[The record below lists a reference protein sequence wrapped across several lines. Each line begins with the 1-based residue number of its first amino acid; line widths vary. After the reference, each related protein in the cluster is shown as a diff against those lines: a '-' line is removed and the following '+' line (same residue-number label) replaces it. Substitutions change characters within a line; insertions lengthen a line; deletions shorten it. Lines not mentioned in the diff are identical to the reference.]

1 MSNRPGY
8 YSPDEINFIFA
19 RLDPQDV
26 ERFYQ
31 SYQLWTLQQQI
42 AGLQTQ
48 ITTLD
53 QQIAENNERMQRSHP
68 SAIALATLARLQ
80 SHGVTDVDL
89 LDHMLARGEAWLDQ
103 TMQRLAY
110 CEQFDFIR
118 DNYTEWC
125 QHALDGAYDWIDSM
139 QNSSA
144 ISSPEESN
152 LAVTYAARMNGSL
165 DEVTEEI
172 LLQKLMSDEEAFMLE
187 STLKRP
193 AIHAQPQ
200 EPRSPVDTS
209 LSTGT
214 HSESSHTSAEQASTS
229 EQAEDV
235 PVQGEPA
242 PEQLAAEPPQLE
254 QAPEPQSTE
263 SIKVTSE
270 EHAQSGEST
279 ASTQEEMIHSEF
291 SDIPDSSHVPI
302 VQALEVEQTE
312 HPPAPGEFVPGED
325 DDASSDSSHTPNEQ
339 VTEVEHIEHIPSP
352 VEFVPGEVD
361 DAHET
366 PHTTL
371 EQAAPS
377 EQVEAEPV
385 STESEEPS
393 LAADKDTLPALEVPL
408 PTSENTSS
416 RREKPLL
423 SETNSFSDQ
432 TTSQASTQQTN
443 GGHLHAARPRQKRGF
458 LQRLFAVFFG
468 R

>member
-1 MSNRPGY
+1 MNNRRGY
-8 YSPDEINFIFA
+8 YSPNEINFIFA

-48 ITTLD
+48 ITTLH

-139 QNSSA
+139 QNSST

-152 LAVTYAARMNGSL
+152 LAVTYAARTNGSL

-193 AIHAQPQ
+193 TIPAQPQ

-242 PEQLAAEPPQLE
+242 PEQLAAETPQLE

-312 HPPAPGEFVPGED
+312 HPPAPGEFVP
-325 DDASSDSSHTPNEQ
+325 A
-339 VTEVEHIEHIPSP
+339 
-352 VEFVPGEVD
+352 EVD
-361 DAHET
+361 DAHEA
-366 PHTTL
+366 PHTPL

-377 EQVEAEPV
+377 EQVGAEPV
-385 STESEEPS
+385 SPESEEPS
-393 LAADKDTLPALEVPL
+393 LATDEDTLPALEVPL
-408 PTSENTSS
+408 PISDNTSS
-416 RREKPLL
+416 RREEPLL

-432 TTSQASTQQTN
+432 TTSQVSTQQTN
-443 GGHLHAARPRQKRGF
+443 GGHLHPARPRQKRGF

>member
-1 MSNRPGY
+1 MNDRRGY
-8 YSPDEINFIFA
+8 YSPNEINFIFA

-48 ITTLD
+48 ITILH

-68 SAIALATLARLQ
+68 SAIALATLVRLQ

-139 QNSSA
+139 QNSST

-152 LAVTYAARMNGSL
+152 LAVTYASRTNGSL

-200 EPRSPVDTS
+200 EPRSSVDTS
-209 LSTGT
+209 HSTGT

-263 SIKVTSE
+263 SIKETSE

-279 ASTQEEMIHSEF
+279 ASTQEEMIHCEF

-312 HPPAPGEFVPGED
+312 HPPAPEEFVP
-325 DDASSDSSHTPNEQ
+325 A
-339 VTEVEHIEHIPSP
+339 
-352 VEFVPGEVD
+352 EVD

-366 PHTTL
+366 SHTTL

-393 LAADKDTLPALEVPL
+393 LAADKDTLPVLEVPL
-408 PTSENTSS
+408 STSENTSS
-416 RREKPLL
+416 RREEPLL

-432 TTSQASTQQTN
+432 TASQVSTQQTN
-443 GGHLHAARPRQKRGF
+443 GGYLHAARPRQKRGF

>member
-1 MSNRPGY
+1 MNDSRGY
-8 YSPDEINFIFA
+8 YSPNEINFIFA

-48 ITTLD
+48 ITTLH

-68 SAIALATLARLQ
+68 SAIALATLVRFQ

-89 LDHMLARGEAWLDQ
+89 LDHMLERGEAWLDQ

-139 QNSSA
+139 QNSST

-152 LAVTYAARMNGSL
+152 LAVTYAAMTNGSL

-172 LLQKLMSDEEAFMLE
+172 LLQKLMSDEESFMLE

-193 AIHAQPQ
+193 AILAQPQ
-200 EPRSPVDTS
+200 EPRSSVDTS

-254 QAPEPQSTE
+254 QAPEPQSTG
-263 SIKVTSE
+263 SIKETSE
-270 EHAQSGEST
+270 EHAQSGELT

-302 VQALEVEQTE
+302 VQA
-312 HPPAPGEFVPGED
+312 
-325 DDASSDSSHTPNEQ
+325 S
-339 VTEVEHIEHIPSP
+339 EVEHIEHTPSP
-352 VEFVPGEVD
+352 GEFVPGEVD

-371 EQAAPS
+371 EQASPS

-385 STESEEPS
+385 STESEEPT
-393 LAADKDTLPALEVPL
+393 LAADKDTLPALEGPL

-416 RREKPLL
+416 RREEPLL
-423 SETNSFSDQ
+423 SETNSFSKQ
-432 TTSQASTQQTN
+432 TASQTSTQQTN
-443 GGHLHAARPRQKRGF
+443 GGHLLTTRPRQKRGF
-458 LQRLFAVFFG
+458 LRRLFAVFFG

>member
-1 MSNRPGY
+1 MNDRRGY
-8 YSPDEINFIFA
+8 YSPNEINFIFA
-19 RLDPQDV
+19 RLDPQGV

-48 ITTLD
+48 ITTLH

-68 SAIALATLARLQ
+68 SAIALATLVRLQ

-139 QNSSA
+139 QNSST
-144 ISSPEESN
+144 ISSPEESD
-152 LAVTYAARMNGSL
+152 LAVTYAARTNGSL

-193 AIHAQPQ
+193 TIPAQPQ

-242 PEQLAAEPPQLE
+242 PEQLAAETPQLE

-263 SIKVTSE
+263 SIKETSE

-279 ASTQEEMIHSEF
+279 ASIQEEMIHSEF

-302 VQALEVEQTE
+302 VQALEVEHTE
-312 HPPAPGEFVPGED
+312 HTPAPGEFVP
-325 DDASSDSSHTPNEQ
+325 A
-339 VTEVEHIEHIPSP
+339 
-352 VEFVPGEVD
+352 EVD
-361 DAHET
+361 DAHEA
-366 PHTTL
+366 PHTPL

-377 EQVEAEPV
+377 EQVGAEPV
-385 STESEEPS
+385 SPESEEPS
-393 LAADKDTLPALEVPL
+393 LAADEDTLPAVEVPL
-408 PTSENTSS
+408 PISDNTSS
-416 RREKPLL
+416 RREEPLL

-432 TTSQASTQQTN
+432 TTSQVSTQQTN
-443 GGHLHAARPRQKRGF
+443 GGHLHPARPRQKRGF

>member
-1 MSNRPGY
+1 MNDRRGY
-8 YSPDEINFIFA
+8 YSPNEINFIFA

-48 ITTLD
+48 ITTLH

-80 SHGVTDVDL
+80 SYSVTDVDL

-139 QNSSA
+139 QNSST

-152 LAVTYAARMNGSL
+152 LAVTYAARTNGSL

-193 AIHAQPQ
+193 TIPAQPQ

-242 PEQLAAEPPQLE
+242 PEQLAAETPQLE

-263 SIKVTSE
+263 SIKETSE

-312 HPPAPGEFVPGED
+312 HPPAPGEFVP
-325 DDASSDSSHTPNEQ
+325 A
-339 VTEVEHIEHIPSP
+339 
-352 VEFVPGEVD
+352 EVD
-361 DAHET
+361 DAHEA
-366 PHTTL
+366 PHTPL

-377 EQVEAEPV
+377 EQVGAEPV
-385 STESEEPS
+385 SPESEEPS
-393 LAADKDTLPALEVPL
+393 LAADEDTLPAVEVPL
-408 PTSENTSS
+408 PISDNTSS
-416 RREKPLL
+416 RREEPLL

-432 TTSQASTQQTN
+432 TTSQVSTQQTN
-443 GGHLHAARPRQKRGF
+443 GGHLHPARPRQKRGF

>member
-1 MSNRPGY
+1 
-8 YSPDEINFIFA
+8 
-19 RLDPQDV
+19 
-26 ERFYQ
+26 
-31 SYQLWTLQQQI
+31 
-42 AGLQTQ
+42 
-48 ITTLD
+48 
-53 QQIAENNERMQRSHP
+53 
-68 SAIALATLARLQ
+68 
-80 SHGVTDVDL
+80 
-89 LDHMLARGEAWLDQ
+89 
-103 TMQRLAY
+103 MQRLAY

-139 QNSSA
+139 QNSST

-152 LAVTYAARMNGSL
+152 LAVTYAARTNGSL

-209 LSTGT
+209 LSRGT

-254 QAPEPQSTE
+254 QAPEPQSTG
-263 SIKVTSE
+263 SIKETSE

-279 ASTQEEMIHSEF
+279 ASTQEEMIHNEF

-312 HPPAPGEFVPGED
+312 HPPAFVP
-325 DDASSDSSHTPNEQ
+325 DDASFDSSHTPNEQ
-339 VTEVEHIEHIPSP
+339 VTEVEHIEHKPSTG
-352 VEFVPGEVD
+352 EFVPGEVD

-385 STESEEPS
+385 SPESEEPS
-393 LAADKDTLPALEVPL
+393 LAADKYTLPALEVPL

-416 RREKPLL
+416 RREEPLL
-423 SETNSFSDQ
+423 SETNIFSDQ
-432 TTSQASTQQTN
+432 TASQGSTQQTN
-443 GGHLHAARPRQKRGF
+443 SGYLYAARPRQKRGF

>member
-1 MSNRPGY
+1 MNDRRGY
-8 YSPDEINFIFA
+8 YSPNEINFIFA
-19 RLDPQDV
+19 RLDPQGV

-48 ITTLD
+48 ITTLH

-139 QNSSA
+139 QNSST

-152 LAVTYAARMNGSL
+152 LAVTYAARTNGSL

-193 AIHAQPQ
+193 TIPAQPQ

-242 PEQLAAEPPQLE
+242 PEQLAAETPQLE

-263 SIKVTSE
+263 S
-270 EHAQSGEST
+270 T
-279 ASTQEEMIHSEF
+279 ASIQEEMIHSEF

-312 HPPAPGEFVPGED
+312 HPPAPGEFVP
-325 DDASSDSSHTPNEQ
+325 A
-339 VTEVEHIEHIPSP
+339 
-352 VEFVPGEVD
+352 EVD
-361 DAHET
+361 DTHEA
-366 PHTTL
+366 PHTPL

-377 EQVEAEPV
+377 EQVGAEPV
-385 STESEEPS
+385 SPESEEPS
-393 LAADKDTLPALEVPL
+393 LAADEDTLPAVEVPL
-408 PTSENTSS
+408 PISDNTSS
-416 RREKPLL
+416 RREEPLL

-432 TTSQASTQQTN
+432 TTSQVSTQQTN
-443 GGHLHAARPRQKRGF
+443 GGHLHPARPRQKRGF

>member
-1 MSNRPGY
+1 MNDRRGY
-8 YSPDEINFIFA
+8 YSPNEINFIFA
-19 RLDPQDV
+19 RIDPQDV
-26 ERFYQ
+26 EHFYQ

-48 ITTLD
+48 ITTLH

-139 QNSSA
+139 QNGST

-152 LAVTYAARMNGSL
+152 LAVTYAARTNGSL

-172 LLQKLMSDEEAFMLE
+172 LLQKLMSDDEAFMLE

-193 AIHAQPQ
+193 AIPAQPQ
-200 EPRSPVDTS
+200 EPQSPVDTS

-214 HSESSHTSAEQASTS
+214 HSESSHTSAEQA
-229 EQAEDV
+229 EDV
-235 PVQGEPA
+235 PVQVKPA
-242 PEQLAAEPPQLE
+242 PELLAAEPPQLE
-254 QAPEPQSTE
+254 QAPEPQSTDP
-263 SIKVTSE
+263 IKETSE
-270 EHAQSGEST
+270 ELAQSGEST
-279 ASTQEEMIHSEF
+279 ASTQEEMIYSEF
-291 SDIPDSSHVPI
+291 SDIPDLSHVPI

-312 HPPAPGEFVPGED
+312 HPPAPGEFVPAED
-325 DDASSDSSHTPNEQ
+325 DNAASDSSHAPNEQ
-339 VTEVEHIEHIPSP
+339 ATEVEHIEHTPP
-352 VEFVPGEVD
+352 PGEFVPAEVD

-371 EQAAPS
+371 EQATQS

-385 STESEEPS
+385 SPESEEPS
-393 LAADKDTLPALEVPL
+393 LASDEDTLPALEVPL
-408 PTSENTSS
+408 PISENTSS
-416 RREKPLL
+416 RREEPLL
-423 SETNSFSDQ
+423 SETNSFLDHRA
-432 TTSQASTQQTN
+432 SQASTQQTN
-443 GGHLHAARPRQKRGF
+443 YGHLHAASPRQKRGF

>member
-1 MSNRPGY
+1 MNDRRGY
-8 YSPDEINFIFA
+8 YSPNEINFIFA

-48 ITTLD
+48 ITTLH

-80 SHGVTDVDL
+80 SYSVTDVDL

-139 QNSSA
+139 QNSST

-152 LAVTYAARMNGSL
+152 LAVTYAARTNGSL

-193 AIHAQPQ
+193 TIPAQPQ

-242 PEQLAAEPPQLE
+242 PEQLAAETPQLE

-263 SIKVTSE
+263 SIKETSE

-279 ASTQEEMIHSEF
+279 ASTQEEMINSEF

-312 HPPAPGEFVPGED
+312 HPPAPGEFVP
-325 DDASSDSSHTPNEQ
+325 A
-339 VTEVEHIEHIPSP
+339 
-352 VEFVPGEVD
+352 EVD
-361 DAHET
+361 DAHEA
-366 PHTTL
+366 PHTPL

-377 EQVEAEPV
+377 EQVGAEPV
-385 STESEEPS
+385 SPESEEPS
-393 LAADKDTLPALEVPL
+393 LAADEDTLPAVEVPL
-408 PTSENTSS
+408 PISDNTSS
-416 RREKPLL
+416 RREEPLL

-432 TTSQASTQQTN
+432 TTSQVSTQQTN
-443 GGHLHAARPRQKRGF
+443 GGHLHPARPRQKRGF

>member
-1 MSNRPGY
+1 MNNRRGY
-8 YSPDEINFIFA
+8 YSPNEINFIFA
-19 RLDPQDV
+19 RLEPQDV

-48 ITTLD
+48 ITTLH

-68 SAIALATLARLQ
+68 SAIALATLVRLQ

-139 QNSSA
+139 QNSST
-144 ISSPEESN
+144 ISSSEESN
-152 LAVTYAARMNGSL
+152 LEVTYAARTNGSL

-193 AIHAQPQ
+193 AIPAQPQ

-214 HSESSHTSAEQASTS
+214 RSELSHTSAEQASTS

-254 QAPEPQSTE
+254 QALEPQSTE
-263 SIKVTSE
+263 SIKETSE

-279 ASTQEEMIHSEF
+279 ASTQEEMIHCEF

-312 HPPAPGEFVPGED
+312 HPPAPGEFVP
-325 DDASSDSSHTPNEQ
+325 A
-339 VTEVEHIEHIPSP
+339 
-352 VEFVPGEVD
+352 EVD

-371 EQAAPS
+371 EQATQS

-385 STESEEPS
+385 SPESEEPS
-393 LAADKDTLPALEVPL
+393 LAADEDTLPALEVPL
-408 PTSENTSS
+408 PISDNTSS
-416 RREKPLL
+416 RREELLL

-432 TTSQASTQQTN
+432 TASQVSTQQTN
-443 GGHLHAARPRQKRGF
+443 GGHLHVARPRQKRGF

>member
-1 MSNRPGY
+1 MNDRRGY
-8 YSPDEINFIFA
+8 YSPNEINFIFA

-48 ITTLD
+48 ITTLH

-68 SAIALATLARLQ
+68 SAIALATLVRLQ

-139 QNSSA
+139 QNSST

-152 LAVTYAARMNGSL
+152 LAVTYAARTNGSL

-193 AIHAQPQ
+193 AILAQPQ

-263 SIKVTSE
+263 SIKETSE

-312 HPPAPGEFVPGED
+312 HPPAPGEFVPGD
-325 DDASSDSSHTPNEQ
+325 
-339 VTEVEHIEHIPSP
+339 
-352 VEFVPGEVD
+352 VD
-361 DAHET
+361 DAYET

-393 LAADKDTLPALEVPL
+393 LAAVKDTLPALEGPL

-416 RREKPLL
+416 RREEPLL

-432 TTSQASTQQTN
+432 TASQASTQQTN

>member
-1 MSNRPGY
+1 MNDSRGY
-8 YSPDEINFIFA
+8 YSPNEINFIFA

-48 ITTLD
+48 ITTLH
-53 QQIAENNERMQRSHP
+53 QQIAVNNERMQRSHP
-68 SAIALATLARLQ
+68 SAIALATLVRLQ

-89 LDHMLARGEAWLDQ
+89 LDHMLERGEAWLDQ

-152 LAVTYAARMNGSL
+152 VAVTYAARMNGSL

-200 EPRSPVDTS
+200 EPLSSVDTS

-214 HSESSHTSAEQASTS
+214 HSKSSHTSAEQASTS

-235 PVQGEPA
+235 PFQGEPA

-263 SIKVTSE
+263 SIKETSE
-270 EHAQSGEST
+270 EHTQSVEST
-279 ASTQEEMIHSEF
+279 ASTQEEMIHCEF

-312 HPPAPGEFVPGED
+312 HPPASG
-325 DDASSDSSHTPNEQ
+325 
-339 VTEVEHIEHIPSP
+339 
-352 VEFVPGEVD
+352 EFVPGEVD

-432 TTSQASTQQTN
+432 TASQASTQQTN

-458 LQRLFAVFFG
+458 LQRLYAVFYV
-468 R
+468 